1 MIKWRD
7 VFWISFFHFCNYYFR
22 EYYSFDTP
30 KALMQYYSDL
40 NKWKNVFFE
49 GFRGC
54 AKTTIAQMYVIRNIL
69 YKKKRN
75 IMRYSQTIDNAQENL
90 TYIANSLIN
99 DGWIGERICMDY
111 GNLYYPENITR
122 NGLKKQKT
130 LSKFITENNV
140 YVRAMSL
147 GTSPRW
153 KNYTAPDGKFRPD
166 LLVFDDV
173 DTVAST
179 QSRRIID
186 KNFDFLLWEVLGGV
200 NNAQIVFLWNTI
212 YEDWLVPRFREHIQ
226 NSKDWEVIRLP
237 IKVDNKIVW
246 NRFVETDEE
255 AKSLNEW
262 ITESNRKYISL
273 ESEKRRLWSI
283 SYNQNYL
290 LIPYSKGEHI
300 ITRDMIQYSDYS
312 WPFDKIQIGVDP
324 AISEKEGTDRFWI
337 TVVWFKGE
345 KRYILES
352 IGLEGQEKNPKRASE
367 IVRQLYI
374 KYKANRVIVETVAF
388 QQIMK
393 QIFRELGMATEE
405 TKTHKD
411 KVTRL
416 MEKQILFEDKRIYFK
431 PETTT
436 ELVDEL
442 LEFPDGVHDDYID
455 SMLFWLYERE
465 KKFFISSL

>member
-1 MIKWRD
+1 MTRRSEL
-7 VFWISFFHFCNYYFR
+7 FWLDFFHFCNYYFR

-30 KALMQYYSDL
+30 KALMQYYSEL

-166 LLVFDDV
+166 LLIFDDV

-200 NNAQIVFLWNTI
+200 NNAQIIFLGNTI
-212 YEDWLVPRFREHIQ
+212 YEDGLVPRFREHVK

-237 IKVDNKIVW
+237 IKVNNQIVW

-324 AISEKEGTDRFWI
+324 AISEKEWTDRFWI
-337 TVVWFKGE
+337 TVVWFKGD

-436 ELVDEL
+436 ELVNEL
-442 LEFPDGVHDDYID
+442 LEFPDWEHDDYID

>member
-7 VFWISFFHFCNYYFR
+7 VFWIDFFHFCNYYFR

-30 KALMQYYSDL
+30 KALMQYYSEL

-166 LLVFDDV
+166 LLIFDDV

-200 NNAQIVFLWNTI
+200 NNAQIIFLGNTI
-212 YEDWLVPRFREHIQ
+212 YEDGLVPRFREHVK

-237 IKVDNKIVW
+237 IKVNNEIVW

-337 TVVWFKGE
+337 TVVWFKGD

-393 QIFRELGMATEE
+393 QIFRELWMATEE

-436 ELVDEL
+436 ELVNEL
-442 LEFPDGVHDDYID
+442 LEFPDWEHDDYLD
-455 SMLFWLYERE
+455 SLIISLTERE

>member
-1 MIKWRD
+1 MTRRSEI
-7 VFWISFFHFCNYYFR
+7 FWLDFFHFCNYYFR

-30 KALMQYYSDL
+30 KALMQYYSEL

-166 LLVFDDV
+166 LLIFDDV

-200 NNAQIVFLWNTI
+200 NNAQIIFLGNTI
-212 YEDWLVPRFREHIQ
+212 YEDGLVPRFREHVK

-237 IKVDNKIVW
+237 IKVNNQIVW

-324 AISEKEGTDRFWI
+324 AISEKEWTDRFWI
-337 TVVWFKGE
+337 TVVWFKGD

-393 QIFRELGMATEE
+393 QIFRELWMATEE

-436 ELVDEL
+436 ELVNEL
-442 LEFPDGVHDDYID
+442 LEFPDWEHDDYID